1 MATVFGVF
9 LTHSLEPIGNPISH
23 PRFKG
28 DMRRMAGEVARKT
41 EKAHQGP
48 SVSLL
53 AGSVELCLQIWMM
66 RLASLMHCM

>member
-23 PRFKG
+23 PRFQG
-28 DMRRMAGEVARKT
+28 DMRWMAGEVARKT
-41 EKAHQGP
+41 EKGHQGP
-48 SVSLL
+48 SMSLL